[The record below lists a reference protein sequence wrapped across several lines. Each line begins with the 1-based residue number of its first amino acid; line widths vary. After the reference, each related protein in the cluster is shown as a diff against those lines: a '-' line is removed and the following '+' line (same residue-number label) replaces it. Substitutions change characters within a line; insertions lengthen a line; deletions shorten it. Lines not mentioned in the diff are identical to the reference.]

1 CLATPS
7 GINLGFPQNDY
18 PVSRALLSLSPHSSR
33 SIMSRWF
40 YREGEL
46 SQGDWH
52 TVIDTNTPGWRHT
65 GLRIGDVSEGQT
77 FELGAG
83 EVERLLVPLAG
94 SFEGTYTPGSGDEGG
109 GEETVSLEG
118 RTSVFHG
125 PPDVLYLPVGAS
137 AQIRGTGRVAVAE
150 APATTVHPARYI
162 PKR

>member
-1 CLATPS
+1 RRLPLLRWVEGLDVRFRQGLRSPGLRLLHT
-7 GINLGFPQNDY
+7 GEGDHL
-18 PVSRALLSLSPHSSR
+18 PVARPGQARRHQPRVPAERLTRLPPLLSRSPHSSR

-65 GLRIGDVSEGQT
+65 GLRIGDVSEGKT

-94 SFEGTYTPGSGDEGG
+94 SFEVNYTPGSGDEGG

-118 RTSVFHG
+118 RTS
-125 PPDVLYLPVGAS
+125 
-137 AQIRGTGRVAVAE
+137 
-150 APATTVHPARYI
+150 
-162 PKR
+162 